1 MIIFNQ
7 NKYDL
12 YNKHQLQELIKD
24 VRKYVIANVQDYSTL
39 INRIAYILNTKN
51 EVVISDKVV
60 DWEQY
65 GLYMDVVSN
74 QNDLLR
80 VLKEYGYS
88 IDSAWDS
95 DNIKAKND
103 DEQWV
108 NIVVDP
114 YEYVLKEELN
124 AQSRIV
130 FSSELI
136 KYGFSKIK
144 NNEMYYI

>member
-12 YNKHQLQELIKD
+12 YNQSQLQELIKD
-24 VRKYVIANVQDYSTL
+24 VRKYVIANVKDYSTL

-51 EVVISDKVV
+51 EVVISDKAL

-65 GLYMDVVSN
+65 GLYIDVVSN
-74 QNDLLR
+74 QNDLVR
-80 VLKEYGYS
+80 VLKEHGYYVAS
-88 IDSAWDS
+88 SWDS

-103 DEQWV
+103 DAQWINIIV
-108 NIVVDP
+108 NP

-130 FSSELI
+130 FSTELI

>member
-12 YNKHQLQELIKD
+12 YNQSHLQELIKD

-74 QNDLLR
+74 QNDLVR
-80 VLKEYGYS
+80 VLKDCGYS

-103 DEQWV
+103 DEEWI

-130 FSSELI
+130 FSTELI
-136 KYGFSKIK
+136 KFGFSKIK

>member
-12 YNKHQLQELIKD
+12 YNQSQLQELIKD

-65 GLYMDVVSN
+65 GLYIDVVSN
-74 QNDLLR
+74 QNDLVR
-80 VLKEYGYS
+80 VLKEHGYS
-88 IDSAWDS
+88 IDSAWNS

-103 DEQWV
+103 DQQWV
-108 NIVVDP
+108 SIVVDP
-114 YEYVLKEELN
+114 YEYVLKEEIN

>member
-12 YNKHQLQELIKD
+12 YNQSQLQELIKD

-51 EVVISDKVV
+51 EVVISDKVI

-65 GLYMDVVSN
+65 GLYIDVVSN
-74 QNDLLR
+74 QNDLVR
-80 VLKEYGYS
+80 VLKDCGYS

-103 DEQWV
+103 DGQWI

>member
-12 YNKHQLQELIKD
+12 YNQSQLQELIKD
-24 VRKYVIANVQDYSTL
+24 VRKYVIANVKDYSTL

-51 EVVISDKVV
+51 EVVISDKAI

-65 GLYMDVVSN
+65 GLYIDVVNN
-74 QNDLLR
+74 QNDLAR
-80 VLKEYGYS
+80 VLKEHGYYVAS
-88 IDSAWDS
+88 SWDS

-103 DEQWV
+103 DAQWI
-108 NIVVDP
+108 NIIVDP
-114 YEYVLKEELN
+114 YEYVLNEELN

-130 FSSELI
+130 FSTELI

>member
-12 YNKHQLQELIKD
+12 YNKSQLQELIKD

-51 EVVISDKVV
+51 EVVISDKAL

-65 GLYMDVVSN
+65 GLYIDVVSN
-74 QNDLLR
+74 QNDLVR
-80 VLKEYGYS
+80 VLKEHGYYVATS
-88 IDSAWDS
+88 WDS

-103 DEQWV
+103 DGQWV
-108 NIVVDP
+108 NIIVDP

-130 FSSELI
+130 FSTELI

>member
-12 YNKHQLQELIKD
+12 YNQSQLQELIKD
-24 VRKYVIANVQDYSTL
+24 VRKYVIANAQDYSTL

-65 GLYMDVVSN
+65 GLYIDVVSN
-74 QNDLLR
+74 QNDLVR
-80 VLKEYGYS
+80 VLKEHGYS
-88 IDSAWDS
+88 IDSAWNS

-103 DEQWV
+103 DEEWV

-114 YEYVLKEELN
+114 YKYVLKEELN

>member
-12 YNKHQLQELIKD
+12 YNQSQLQELIKD

-51 EVVISDKVV
+51 EVVISDKAL

-65 GLYMDVVSN
+65 GLYIDVVSN
-74 QNDLLR
+74 QNDLVR
-80 VLKEYGYS
+80 VLKEHGYS
-88 IDSAWDS
+88 IDSAWNS

-103 DEQWV
+103 DQQWI

>member
-12 YNKHQLQELIKD
+12 YNQSQLQELIKD

-51 EVVISDKVV
+51 EAVISDKVI

-65 GLYMDVVSN
+65 GLYIDVVSN
-74 QNDLLR
+74 QNDLVR
-80 VLKEYGYS
+80 VLKDCSYS

-103 DEQWV
+103 DGQWI

>member
-12 YNKHQLQELIKD
+12 YNQLQLKELIKD

-51 EVVISDKVV
+51 EAVISDKVI

-65 GLYMDVVSN
+65 GLYIDVVNN
-74 QNDLLR
+74 QNDLCR
-80 VLKEYGYS
+80 VLKEHGYYVAGS
-88 IDSAWDS
+88 WDS
-95 DNIKAKND
+95 DNVKAKND

>member
-12 YNKHQLQELIKD
+12 YNQSQLQELIKD
-24 VRKYVIANVQDYSTL
+24 VRKYVIANVQEYSTL

-51 EVVISDKVV
+51 EVVISDKVI

-65 GLYMDVVSN
+65 GLYIDVVNN
-74 QNDLLR
+74 QNDLCR
-80 VLKEYGYS
+80 VLKEHGYYVES
-88 IDSAWDS
+88 SWDS

-103 DEQWV
+103 DGQWV
-108 NIVVDP
+108 NIIVDL

-136 KYGFSKIK
+136 KFGFSKIK